1 MTATTAAV
9 VVDGLPDDVRQ
20 TLRPA
25 SWAPLSGGERL
36 DPAHRPTGSVLHG
49 TAAGEET

>member
-1 MTATTAAV
+1 MTPNTAAV
-9 VVDGLPDDVRQ
+9 AVEGLPDGEGQ
-20 TLRPA
+20 ALRPA
-25 SWAPLSGGERL
+25 SWAPPSRGERL